1 MCLLIFGM
9 LKHVMGSFRMVQRRY
24 RLVVDFSL
32 TPMSSRKRKKRSQK
46 AMVDI
51 TRRVRTRSEAPLPSG
66 TERGARGVF
75 GQGPNQCLINRSS
88 GFVGHFSPLALLE
101 AIMLCLFWLLG
112 VQFSIQ
118 ATHPSPPCIV
128 QVTSNVNIDWSDAQ
142 YSQCAELYL
151 WDLWDIAD
159 RVAICCEMLLHSEDT
174 DGPETAEA
182 LSKFAPQLWTSLVSH
197 WFQKTSY
204 MYTVLEWAAG
214 LLERCDKQI
223 FQPRR
228 EVWPSNPSGLAKVLL
243 FLLRPFSSFF
253 AYIWQFVIL
262 KKSDLDWGWLGQQPR
277 SASCLDRFQLHDVH
291 MARLVEERLRLNG
304 HRLDPWLRLLVLFR
318 YHTEV
323 FDYHWTS
330 QIYRWKK
337 RGQNRTQWRGW
348 GGCKRTNHRRSYKSE
363 QLDS

>member
-9 LKHVMGSFRMVQRRY
+9 LKHVMGFFRMVQRRY

-118 ATHPSPPCIV
+118 ATHPPPPCIV
-128 QVTSNVNIDWSDAQ
+128 QVTSNVNIGWSDAQ
-142 YSQCAELYL
+142 YSQCAVLYL

-174 DGPETAEA
+174 DEPETAEA

-253 AYIWQFVIL
+253 EYIWQFVIL
-262 KKSDLDWGWLGQQPR
+262 KKSDLDWGSNRDRLRALIGFNCTMSTWHVSSKSACASMDTHGYASLFCFDITPR
-277 SASCLDRFQLHDVH
+277 SSITTGHHRFTARRREDRIGH
-291 MARLVEERLRLNG
+291 NG
-304 HRLDPWLRLLVLFR
+304 EDGEGANEQI
-318 YHTEV
+318 T
-323 FDYHWTS
+323 DAAIS
-330 QIYRWKK
+330 Q
-337 RGQNRTQWRGW
+337 
-348 GGCKRTNHRRSYKSE
+348 SS
-363 QLDS
+363 

>member
-9 LKHVMGSFRMVQRRY
+9 LKHVIGSFRMVQRRY

-32 TPMSSRKRKKRSQK
+32 TPMSSRKRKKRSRK
-46 AMVDI
+46 AMVGMTAVSI

-142 YSQCAELYL
+142 YSQCAVLY
-151 WDLWDIAD
+151 LWDIAD
-159 RVAICCEMLLHSEDT
+159 RVAICCEMSLHSEDT
-174 DGPETAEA
+174 DEPETAEA
-182 LSKFAPQLWTSLVSH
+182 LSKFAPQLWTSLASY

-204 MYTVLEWAAG
+204 MYTVHHSAG
-214 LLERCDKQI
+214 MGCRLA
-223 FQPRR
+223 R
-228 EVWPSNPSGLAKVLL
+228 EVRQADLSAKTRSMA
-243 FLLRPFSSFF
+243 FQS
-253 AYIWQFVIL
+253 
-262 KKSDLDWGWLGQQPR
+262 KWLGK
-277 SASCLDRFQLHDVH
+277 SLI
-291 MARLVEERLRLNG
+291 
-304 HRLDPWLRLLVLFR
+304 
-318 YHTEV
+318 V
-323 FDYHWTS
+323 FA
-330 QIYRWKK
+330 
-337 RGQNRTQWRGW
+337 
-348 GGCKRTNHRRSYKSE
+348 
-363 QLDS
+363 